1 MAKLGGFIQVADI
14 RGKLGGNVFSKARN
28 GATLRIRVKPRNPRS
43 TDQSDVRALMTAGAR
58 AAKVLSSSDV
68 LAWKSYASSITK
80 HNDVSGQAYN
90 PSWITALTALYVPF
104 FLATPGGTFPTT
116 PPASP
121 YSGDVI
127 TVTAAGGSGQIQ
139 ITGSAQSTADNTVFL
154 YAEKLKSANRAPSNK
169 PGKLISVA
177 PIPTTPFHVTVTGLD
192 PGDYA
197 VKMKFVLTTTGQE
210 GPIVSLGTVTVS

>member
-43 TDQSDVRALMTAGAR
+43 TDQSLVRALMTAASRFAKALGA
-58 AAKVLSSSDV
+58 SDV
-68 LAWKSYASSITK
+68 LDWKSYASSITK

-90 PSWITALTALYVPF
+90 PSWITALTSLYVPM
-104 FLATPGGTFPTT
+104 FLGDAGATFPTS
-116 PPASP
+116 PPADP

-154 YAEKLKSANRAPSNK
+154 YAEKLKSANRTPSNK

-177 PIPTTPFHVTVTGLD
+177 PIPATPFHVTVTGLAV
-192 PGDYA
+192 GDYA
-197 VKMKFVLTTTGQE
+197 VKMKFVLLTTGQE
-210 GPIVSLGTVTVS
+210 GPIVDLGIVTVS